1 MTSAVRLVLNN
12 SWASVGLGG
21 GLKWPFGAVKGGVSG
36 TRMGGTYH
44 NGGRSGVCVYKG
56 GVGISR
62 EEEGGR
68 TGICERRDQPQWQAG
83 PVDWRWSGGGL

>member
-1 MTSAVRLVLNN
+1 
-12 SWASVGLGG
+12 
-21 GLKWPFGAVKGGVSG
+21 
-36 TRMGGTYH
+36 MGGTYH
-44 NGGRSGVCVYKG
+44 NGAGPGCEGGEGRRGVCVYKG
-56 GVGISR
+56 GLGISR